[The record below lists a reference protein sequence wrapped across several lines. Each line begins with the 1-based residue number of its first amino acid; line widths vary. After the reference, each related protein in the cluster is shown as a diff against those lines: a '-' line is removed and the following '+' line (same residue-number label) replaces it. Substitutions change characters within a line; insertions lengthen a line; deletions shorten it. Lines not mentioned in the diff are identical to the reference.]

1 MERILIIYDDSR
13 SLEAVRE
20 ILEPAEYS
28 VDAHDHGPVAMEIF
42 RATTP
47 ELVLLDVSKPGKW
60 VQDCCREIRATS
72 TVPLIVLSAIGDVT
86 EVILLLELG
95 ADDYITKPFSPWE
108 FLTRVRTSMRHFRP
122 C

>member
-1 MERILIIYDDSR
+1 V
-13 SLEAVRE
+13 VRE

-28 VDAHDHGPVAMEIF
+28 VDAHAHGPIAMEIF

-47 ELVLLDVSKPGKW
+47 ELVLLDVSLPGKW
-60 VQDCCREIRATS
+60 VQNVCREIRATS
-72 TVPLIVLSAIGDVT
+72 TVPLIVLSAIGDLT
-86 EVILLLELG
+86 EVISLLELG

-108 FLTRVRTSMRHFRP
+108 FLTRVRTSMRHFKP